1 MPKFQILNER
11 RFPLKTIDS
20 ADIGRMPNWKTND
33 SINYKDLLPFWRW
46 EHRVT
51 LGWNA
56 KEFMVFVDQV
66 RQSIHIE
73 EITGGHLEVVVDDS
87 LFEALLK
94 FAQEKGFC
102 DIMSPIIKPNNERF
116 I

>member
-1 MPKFQILNER
+1 MSQFQILNER

-20 ADIGRMPNWKTND
+20 ADTAQMPVSWVGKNNF
-33 SINYKDLLPFWRW
+33 KDLLPFWRW

-51 LGWNA
+51 LGWG
-56 KEFMVFVDQV
+56 KREFMVFVDQV

-73 EITGGHLEVVVDDS
+73 EISGGHLEAVVDDS
-87 LFEALLK
+87 LFEGLLK
-94 FAQEKGFC
+94 FAQTKEFC
-102 DIMSPIIKPNNERF
+102 NILSPIMKPTEERF

>member
-1 MPKFQILNER
+1 MREFQILDER
-11 RFPLKTIDS
+11 RYPLKTIDS
-20 ADIGRMPNWKTND
+20 NDTEGMPTWNN
-33 SINYKDLLPFWRW
+33 NAGGYKDLSPFWRW

-51 LGWNA
+51 LGYRA
-56 KEFMVFVDQV
+56 KEYMVFVDQI

-73 EITGGHLEVVVDDS
+73 EISGGHLETVSDDN

-94 FAQEKGFC
+94 FAQSKGFC
-102 DIMSPIIKPNNERF
+102 AIMPPIMKQSGERF

>member
-1 MPKFQILNER
+1 VSKFQILNER

-20 ADIGRMPNWKTND
+20 ADTAHMPSTWNVKDKN
-33 SINYKDLLPFWRW
+33 KDLLPFWRW

-56 KEFMVFVDQV
+56 REFMVFIDQV

-73 EITGGHLEVVVDDS
+73 EITGGHLETVADDN
-87 LFEALLK
+87 LFESLLN
-94 FAQEKGFC
+94 FAQTKGFC
-102 DIMSPIIKPNNERF
+102 EIIAPMMKPTKERF